1 MRQSYMYARMKWN
14 VFLGGKCRDFKKMA
28 EKKEEFAEAY
38 KELDRLSADEKKRLL
53 YEARQKAIRDR
64 DILITTGR
72 EEGREEGRKEGREE
86 GREEGIRA
94 IIEVCQDFGMSKEN
108 IKNKLQEKFEL
119 TEEQA
124 FRYIDSCWKK

>member
-1 MRQSYMYARMKWN
+1 
-14 VFLGGKCRDFKKMA
+14 MA

-72 EEGREEGRKEGREE
+72 EEGREEGQNRINQLNFKLAESGRIEDMIKATTDPEYQQELLKE
-86 GREEGIRA
+86 
-94 IIEVCQDFGMSKEN
+94 FN
-108 IKNKLQEKFEL
+108 L
-119 TEEQA
+119 
-124 FRYIDSCWKK
+124 